1 MTPAID
7 LPPKAQRPTHIAII
21 MDGNGRWAADQ
32 GLPRLEGHRRGADVV
47 REITTYARE
56 LEIPYLTLYSFS
68 VQNWR
73 RPPLEVAGLMQ
84 LLEEYCRD
92 ERDTLMKH
100 EIRLSTIG
108 DLSRLPA
115 STRHAVNA
123 LCEDTAGNRKMTLT
137 LALDYGGREE
147 LVAAMRRLAIDIKA
161 KRLSPETIDEAAL
174 EARLDTALMP
184 DPDLVI
190 RTSGE
195 KRLSNF
201 LLWQSAYA
209 EFYFTDVRW
218 PAFGR
223 VDLAAAICDYASRDR
238 RFGGLSE
245 QVVTDVVDSD
255 YELGE
260 LPATDD
266 LQMEQGR

>member
-1 MTPAID
+1 MTAVID
-7 LPPKAQRPTHIAII
+7 VPPKAQRPTHIAII
-21 MDGNGRWAADQ
+21 MDGNGRWAKGRDQ
-32 GLPRLEGHRRGADVV
+32 PRLEGHRRGADVV
-47 REITTYARE
+47 RAITTYARE
-56 LEIPYLTLYSFS
+56 LDIAYLTLYSFS

-73 RPPLEVAGLMQ
+73 RPPIEVAGLMQ
-84 LLEEYCRD
+84 LLEDYCRS
-92 ERDTLMKH
+92 ERDTLMKN

-115 STRHAVNA
+115 STREAVTA
-123 LCEDTAGNRKMTLT
+123 LCEETAGNRRMTLT

-147 LVAAMRRLAIDIKA
+147 LVAAVRRLVLDVKA
-161 KRLSPETIDEAAL
+161 KRISPETIDEAAL

-195 KRLSNF
+195 KRLPNF

-209 EFYFTDVRW
+209 ELYFTDVRW
-218 PAFGR
+218 PDFGR
-223 VDLAAAICDYASRDR
+223 ADLAAALWEFAARER
-238 RFGGLSE
+238 RFGALGEPLVTE
-245 QVVTDVVDSD
+245 VVESD

-260 LPATDD
+260 LPTGDE
-266 LQMEQGR
+266 LLLEQGP